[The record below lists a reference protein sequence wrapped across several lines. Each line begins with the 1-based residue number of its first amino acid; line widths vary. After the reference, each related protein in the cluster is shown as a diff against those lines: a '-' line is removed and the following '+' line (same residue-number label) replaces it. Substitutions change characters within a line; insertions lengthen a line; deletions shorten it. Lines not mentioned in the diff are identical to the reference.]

1 MCTAFSLNTLALV
14 WVCYEADLCG
24 NGGIRRGRGPIKVA
38 GFEFVSKTK
47 VMKDF
52 NAF

>member
-1 MCTAFSLNTLALV
+1 MCTALSLNTLALV
-14 WVCYEADLCG
+14 WVCYESDLCG
-24 NGGIRRGRGPIKVA
+24 NGVIRRGRGPIKLA

-52 NAF
+52 KAF

>member
-1 MCTAFSLNTLALV
+1 MCTALSLNTLALV
-14 WVCYEADLCG
+14 WVCYEPDLCG
-24 NGGIRRGRGPIKVA
+24 NGVIRRGRGPIKLA

-52 NAF
+52 KAF